1 MSLRALGATV
11 PRLTR
16 AALAKRGGALA
27 ALIGDWSTVVGPAL
41 AAASIPEGLT
51 PATRVL
57 RLRVE
62 GAAAVEFQHLEP
74 TIIGNVNRF
83 LGHDVVER
91 LKIVRGPL
99 PKPAA
104 APEPPPRALAP
115 DEQARI
121 DAAVADIADHDL
133 AASLR
138 RLGATLARRRT
149 GR

>member
-27 ALIGDWSTVVGPAL
+27 ALIGNWSSVVGPEL
-41 AAASIPEGLT
+41 AAASIPEGLA
-51 PATRVL
+51 PATKVMK
-57 RLRVE
+57 LRVE
-62 GAAAVEFQHLEP
+62 GAAAVEFQHLAP
-74 TIIGNVNRF
+74 TIIERINRF

-99 PKPAA
+99 PKPAL
-104 APEPPPRALAP
+104 APEPPPRPLAP

-121 DAAVADIADHDL
+121 AAAIADIADPEL

-138 RLGATLARRRT
+138 RFGATLARSRT